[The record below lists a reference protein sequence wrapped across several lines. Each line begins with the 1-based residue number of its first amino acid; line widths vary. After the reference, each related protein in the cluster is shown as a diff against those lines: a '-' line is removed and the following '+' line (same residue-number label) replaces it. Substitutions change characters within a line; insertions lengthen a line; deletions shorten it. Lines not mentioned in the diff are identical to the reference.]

1 MTHHPAFRYI
11 LSLLILALLTVRCAD
26 QSADISADNGT
37 GIGGS
42 LARFV
47 IKGNYLYTIDFSTLR
62 YYDISQPAT
71 PVFKKEI
78 RLDVGVETIFPLED
92 WLFLGTQWGML
103 IYRVA
108 DNGEPEYVS
117 TYSHVRSC
125 DPVVANSEFAY
136 VTLRANG
143 CNAVNGNFTDDRLEI
158 ISLANIQQPQIL
170 AEYQMEEP
178 WGMGLDDNWLFVCD
192 GQFGLKMYDVTNS
205 QDIQLVQHITTI
217 NARDAIALN
226 GLLLVI
232 GPDSVYQYDYSQPGT
247 LVFVSQLPFGV

>member
-1 MTHHPAFRYI
+1 MSSFSKIKNFAA
-11 LSLLILALLTVRCAD
+11 LLLVVMLTVRCAD
-26 QSADISADNGT
+26 QSGDISADNGT
-37 GIGGS
+37 GIAGS
-42 LARFV
+42 LARFA

-62 YYDISQPAT
+62 YFDISQPAL
-71 PVFKKEI
+71 PVLKKEI
-78 RLDVGVETIFPLED
+78 RLDTGVETIFPLED
-92 WLFLGTQWGML
+92 WLLLGTQWGML
-103 IYRVA
+103 IYRVS

-117 TYSHVRSC
+117 TYTHVRSC
-125 DPVVANSEFAY
+125 DPVVANSQYAY

-158 ISLANIQQPQIL
+158 ISLANIQQPDIV
-170 AEYQMEEP
+170 ASYDMEEP

-192 GQFGLKMYDVTNS
+192 GQFGLKMYDVTDPQN
-205 QDIQLVQHITTI
+205 IQLVQHIANI

-247 LVFVSQLPFGV
+247 LVFISQLPFGV